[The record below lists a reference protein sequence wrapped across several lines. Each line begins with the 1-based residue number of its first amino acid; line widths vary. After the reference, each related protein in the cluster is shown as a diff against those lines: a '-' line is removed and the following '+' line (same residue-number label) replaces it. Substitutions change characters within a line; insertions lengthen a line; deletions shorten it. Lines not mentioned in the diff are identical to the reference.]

1 MICKWNCYCFFASH
15 FWAPLFLTVGCLCQ
29 TIKVENVFKLVRGF
43 IDINEREVRSKLMTV
58 VFHVGR
64 GEQGFKMIA
73 LFKIYNS
80 ALEQYFPSITVL
92 WVSSLHIHLLQLF
105 LLYVRQTIRFWLHK
119 QAKAIYLEI
128 WHLKNSLGIC
138 YDHPN
143 VVFGSKKIFCLLSEW
158 TMVEAWALIKCV
170 IFRNQSGLY
179 CSQ

>member
-92 WVSSLHIHLLQLF
+92 GVSSLHIHLLQLF
-105 LLYVRQTIRFWLHK
+105 LLYVRQAIRFWLHK

-128 WHLKNSLGIC
+128 QHLKNSLGTMLRS
-138 YDHPN
+138 
-143 VVFGSKKIFCLLSEW
+143 SKHSIW
-158 TMVEAWALIKCV
+158 IKKKYFV
-170 IFRNQSGLY
+170 YYQNEPWWRYGHW
-179 CSQ
+179 